1 MERRNFL
8 VSAMLAVGVVKSAL
22 ASKKSSSKKIG
33 KGEFLISDDQ
43 DYVYL
48 KRNEIYHL
56 PEKPESI
63 SSLIQ
68 FDIRKYR
75 FGKSPEIKLNGQKFN
90 GQTVETLVLTKDIQL
105 DNKTQFIMQYTGED
119 IGWVLFV

>member
-1 MERRNFL
+1 MERRKFL
-8 VSAMLAVGVVKSAL
+8 VSAMLAVSVMKSAL
-22 ASKKSSSKKIG
+22 TSKKNSSKKIG

-48 KRNEIYHL
+48 KRNETYHL

-90 GQTVETLVLTKDIQL
+90 GQNVETLVLTKDIQL
-105 DNKTQFIMQYTGED
+105 SNKTQFIMQYTGED

>member
-8 VSAMLAVGVVKSAL
+8 VSAMLAIGVVKSAL
-22 ASKKSSSKKIG
+22 ASKKCSSKKIG

-48 KRNEIYHL
+48 KRNETYHL

-90 GQTVETLVLTKDIQL
+90 GQNVETLVLTKDIQL

>member
-33 KGEFLISDDQ
+33 KDEFLISDDQ

-48 KRNEIYHL
+48 KRNETYHL

-90 GQTVETLVLTKDIQL
+90 GQKVETLVLTKDIQL

>member
-8 VSAMLAVGVVKSAL
+8 VSAMLAIGVVKSAL

-48 KRNEIYHL
+48 KRNETYHL

-90 GQTVETLVLTKDIQL
+90 GQNVETLVLTKDIQL

>member
-22 ASKKSSSKKIG
+22 ANKKSSSKKIG
-33 KGEFLISDDQ
+33 KDEFLISDDQ
-43 DYVYL
+43 NYVYL
-48 KRNEIYHL
+48 KRNETYHL

>member
-8 VSAMLAVGVVKSAL
+8 VAAMLAVGTVKSVL
-22 ASKKSSSKKIG
+22 ANKKNAIQKIG
-33 KGEFLISDDQ
+33 KGEFLVSSGEDC
-43 DYVYL
+43 VYL
-48 KRNEIYHL
+48 KRNETYHL
-56 PEKPESI
+56 PESPESI

-75 FGKSPEIKLNGQKFN
+75 FGKSPEIKMNGQKFN
-90 GQTVETLVLTKDIQL
+90 GKKIDALILTKDIEL
-105 DNKTQFIMQYTGED
+105 HNKTQFYMQYTGED

>member
-22 ASKKSSSKKIG
+22 ANKKSSSKKIG
-33 KGEFLISDDQ
+33 KDEFLISDDQ

-48 KRNEIYHL
+48 KRNETYHL

-90 GQTVETLVLTKDIQL
+90 GQNVETLVLTKDIQL

>member
-48 KRNEIYHL
+48 KRNETYHL

-90 GQTVETLVLTKDIQL
+90 GQSLETLVLTKDIQL